1 MKKKIYINVIFAF
14 TVLSTLEFCFFR
26 YLNMTNEAI
35 VENLIQCMILNVAAL
50 AFYTWNEDNKLSN
63 IELVFEFDKRWDEI
77 IKIIDEE
84 FNSIKKEISDKKAD
98 IEDNEYLAKI
108 ELLKET
114 QNKLEFL
121 LRKIRYYEGNI
132 FGNKTKI
139 KSYIDFDY
147 AINSIAEA
155 ANLIFEI
162 NISNNEVSKG
172 RRELLELYEQNLNG
186 IKDYVDEIS
195 AYKKDYNKIKDI
207 DMIIE
212 DIKSYIKVNDN
223 NDNYKEKIDNEEK
236 NDNNKYK
243 NPIGESVG
251 DNRYFKSKDK
261 LNLIF
266 TSRNWNESN
275 NDIYE
280 TWYTIPQKGKRSLEE
295 GKNYYFVVREIN
307 EKNEF
312 SYLYLSYKN
321 IKNLVEEK
329 NNANK
334 DSETDDNYIH
344 FYFRWNKYDNGS
356 IVTDTR
362 NNIELKEN
370 TYELGKLK
378 LKDNKLFK

>member
-84 FNSIKKEISDKKAD
+84 FNIIKKEISDKKAE
-98 IEDNEYLAKI
+98 IEDNEYLAKL
-108 ELLKET
+108 ELLKEA
-114 QNKLEFL
+114 QIKLKFL
-121 LRKIRYYEGNI
+121 LDKISYYEGNI

-147 AINSIAEA
+147 AIKSIKGATE
-155 ANLIFEI
+155 LIFEI
-162 NISNNEVSKG
+162 NKSNIEVSKA
-172 RRELLELYEQNLNG
+172 RRVLLELYKHNLHG
-186 IKDYVDEIS
+186 IKKYVNEIFV
-195 AYKKDYNKIKDI
+195 YKKDYNKINDI
-207 DMIIE
+207 DMIIA
-212 DIKSYIKVNDN
+212 DIESYINENDKN
-223 NDNYKEKIDNEEK
+223 ENYEERIGNEEK

-243 NPIGESVG
+243 NPIGNSIG
-251 DNRYFKSKDK
+251 NNRYFISIDNA
-261 LNLIF
+261 NLMF

-280 TWYTIPQKGKRSLEE
+280 TWYTIPKEGKRSLEE
-295 GKNYYFVVREIN
+295 GKGYYFIVREMN

-312 SYLYLSYKN
+312 SYLYLSSDN

-329 NNANK
+329 NITNNN
-334 DSETDDNYIH
+334 SETDDNYIH

-356 IVTDTR
+356 MVTDTR
-362 NNIELKEN
+362 NNIKLKEN

-378 LKDNKLFK
+378 LKGKQLFK

>member
-84 FNSIKKEISDKKAD
+84 FNIIKKEISDKKAE
-98 IEDNEYLAKI
+98 IEDNEYLAKL
-108 ELLKET
+108 ELLKEA
-114 QNKLEFL
+114 QIKLKFL
-121 LRKIRYYEGNI
+121 LDKISYYEGNI

-147 AINSIAEA
+147 AIKSIKEA
-155 ANLIFEI
+155 TELIFEI
-162 NISNNEVSKG
+162 NKSNIEVSKA
-172 RRELLELYEQNLNG
+172 RRVLLELYKHNLHG
-186 IKDYVDEIS
+186 IKKYVNEIFV
-195 AYKKDYNKIKDI
+195 YKKDYNKINDI
-207 DMIIE
+207 DMIIA
-212 DIKSYIKVNDN
+212 DIESYINENDKN
-223 NDNYKEKIDNEEK
+223 ENYEERIGNEEK

-243 NPIGESVG
+243 NPIGNSIG
-251 DNRYFKSKDK
+251 NNRYFISIDNA
-261 LNLIF
+261 NLMF

-280 TWYTIPQKGKRSLEE
+280 TWYTIPKEGKRSLEE
-295 GKNYYFVVREIN
+295 GKGYYFIVREMN

-312 SYLYLSYKN
+312 SYLYLSSDN

-329 NNANK
+329 NITNNN
-334 DSETDDNYIH
+334 SETDDNYIH

-356 IVTDTR
+356 MVTDTR
-362 NNIELKEN
+362 NNIKLKEN

-378 LKDNKLFK
+378 LKGKQLFK

>member
-84 FNSIKKEISDKKAD
+84 FNIIKKEISDKKAE
-98 IEDNEYLAKI
+98 IEDNEYLAKL
-108 ELLKET
+108 ELLKEA
-114 QNKLEFL
+114 QIKLKFL
-121 LRKIRYYEGNI
+121 LDKISYYEGNI

-147 AINSIAEA
+147 AIKSIKEA
-155 ANLIFEI
+155 TELIFEI
-162 NISNNEVSKG
+162 NKSNIEVSKA
-172 RRELLELYEQNLNG
+172 RRVLLELYKHNLHG
-186 IKDYVDEIS
+186 IKKYVNEIFV
-195 AYKKDYNKIKDI
+195 YKKDYNKINDI
-207 DMIIE
+207 DMIIA
-212 DIKSYIKVNDN
+212 DIESYINENDKN
-223 NDNYKEKIDNEEK
+223 ENYEERSGNEEK

-243 NPIGESVG
+243 NPIGNSIG
-251 DNRYFKSKDK
+251 NNRYFISIDNA
-261 LNLIF
+261 NLMF

-280 TWYTIPQKGKRSLEE
+280 TWYTIPKEGKRSLEE
-295 GKNYYFVVREIN
+295 GKGYYFIVREMN

-312 SYLYLSYKN
+312 SYLYLSSDN
-321 IKNLVEEK
+321 IKKLVEEK
-329 NNANK
+329 NITNNN
-334 DSETDDNYIH
+334 SETDDNYIH

-356 IVTDTR
+356 MVTDTR
-362 NNIELKEN
+362 NNIKLKEN

-378 LKDNKLFK
+378 LKGKQLFK

>member
-84 FNSIKKEISDKKAD
+84 FNIIKKEISDKKAE
-98 IEDNEYLAKI
+98 IEDNEYLAKL
-108 ELLKET
+108 ELLKEA
-114 QNKLEFL
+114 QIKLKFL
-121 LRKIRYYEGNI
+121 LDKISYYEGNI

-147 AINSIAEA
+147 AIKSIKEA
-155 ANLIFEI
+155 TELIFEI
-162 NISNNEVSKG
+162 NKSNIEVSKA
-172 RRELLELYEQNLNG
+172 RRVLLELYKHNLHG
-186 IKDYVDEIS
+186 IKKYVNEIFV
-195 AYKKDYNKIKDI
+195 YKKDYNKINDI
-207 DMIIE
+207 DMIIA
-212 DIKSYIKVNDN
+212 DIESYINENDKN
-223 NDNYKEKIDNEEK
+223 ENYEERSGNEEK

-243 NPIGESVG
+243 NPIGNSIG
-251 DNRYFKSKDK
+251 NNRYFISIDNA
-261 LNLIF
+261 NLMF

-280 TWYTIPQKGKRSLEE
+280 TWYTIPKEGKRSLEE
-295 GKNYYFVVREIN
+295 GKGYYFIVREMN

-312 SYLYLSYKN
+312 SYLYLSSDN

-329 NNANK
+329 NITNNN
-334 DSETDDNYIH
+334 SETDDNYIH

-356 IVTDTR
+356 MVTDTR
-362 NNIELKEN
+362 NNIKLKEN

-378 LKDNKLFK
+378 LKGKQLFK

>member
-84 FNSIKKEISDKKAD
+84 FNSIKKEISDKKAE
-98 IEDNEYLAKI
+98 IEDTEYLAKL

-114 QNKLEFL
+114 QIKLKFL
-121 LRKIRYYEGNI
+121 LDKISYYEGNI

-147 AINSIAEA
+147 AINSIREA
-155 ANLIFEI
+155 TNLIFEI
-162 NISNNEVSKG
+162 NKSNIEVLKG
-172 RRELLELYEQNLNG
+172 RRELLELYKQNLNG
-186 IKDYVDEIS
+186 IKNYVNEIFI
-195 AYKKDYNKIKDI
+195 YKKDYNRINDI
-207 DMIIE
+207 DMIIT
-212 DIKSYIKVNDN
+212 DIEYYIEENDKN
-223 NDNYKEKIDNEEK
+223 ENYEEKIDNEEK

-243 NPIGESVG
+243 NPIGNSVG
-251 DNRYFKSKDK
+251 NNRYFISIDNS
-261 LNLIF
+261 NLMF

-280 TWYTIPQKGKRSLEE
+280 TWYTIPKNGKRSIEE
-295 GKNYYFVVREIN
+295 GKGYYFIVREIN

-329 NNANK
+329 NNANNN
-334 DSETDDNYIH
+334 SETDDNYIH

-362 NNIELKEN
+362 NNIKLKEN

-378 LKDNKLFK
+378 LKGKQLFK